1 MIPTKAAAHTH
12 TRKTMKFQPLSWQ
25 QPLKRPSHLSRDE
38 FLTSHRPNAEVQQGI
53 LAHKVLYCTV
63 EET

>member
-12 TRKTMKFQPLSWQ
+12 KEDHEISAAIMQ

>member
-1 MIPTKAAAHTH
+1 
-12 TRKTMKFQPLSWQ
+12 MKFQPLSWQ